1 MENKTTVTFFLHPL
15 RTRCRSMVA
24 VRGVGE
30 DLIPFEGN
38 VMAVWEEFYS
48 GPMNTGKNKE
58 RQVW

>member
-1 MENKTTVTFFLHPL
+1 MENKTNITFFLHRL
-15 RTRCRSMVA
+15 QTRCRNMVV

-38 VMAVWEEFYS
+38 LVVLWEEFYS

-58 RQVW
+58 RQEW